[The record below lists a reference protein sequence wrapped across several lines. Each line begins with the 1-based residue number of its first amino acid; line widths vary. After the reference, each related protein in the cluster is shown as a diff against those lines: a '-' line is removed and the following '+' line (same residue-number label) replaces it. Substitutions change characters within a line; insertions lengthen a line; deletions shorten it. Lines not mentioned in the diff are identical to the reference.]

1 VCVNFANNGHDPAK
15 LQKALAEGAKLIL
28 LTQGK
33 VALVDASD
41 NEELIKYKWC
51 AIKGESTYY
60 AVRRDGRKTVK
71 MHREIMNAPAGLV
84 VDHREHNGLDNRKSK
99 LRICTRAENTRNQ
112 LLHKRGSTGYKGVS
126 RHKTQKIF
134 HANIG
139 YNCKRIWLGRF
150 KNAKDAAK
158 AYDKKAIE
166 LHGEFACLNF
176 PEDFGLP
183 ESARW

>member
-15 LQKALAEGAKLIL
+15 LQKALAEGAKLIP

-33 VALVDASD
+33 VALVDACD
-41 NEELIKYKWC
+41 YEELIKYKWC